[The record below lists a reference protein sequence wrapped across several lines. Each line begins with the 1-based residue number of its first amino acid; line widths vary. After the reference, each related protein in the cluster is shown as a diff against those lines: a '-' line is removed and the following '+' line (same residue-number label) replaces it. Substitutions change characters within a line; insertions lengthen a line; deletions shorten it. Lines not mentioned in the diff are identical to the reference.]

1 MYNSHFSA
9 ADAAK
14 AWKVL
19 LVVLSLTLVYFTSP
33 KFTQSAFASVPTQV
47 EFPNI
52 QQDANA
58 IQSPTEQP
66 KSKKAKF
73 LDIVDTN
80 ESVRYNKNDYFCLAK
95 NIFHEAGSE
104 PTVGKYAVAQV
115 TLNRVADSKYPKT
128 VCGVVFQHKQFSWA
142 NNHNKRW
149 TTPTGPNWEESKRI
163 AHEVLEQGKRV
174 KGLDDALFYH
184 ATYVRPSWAR
194 TKDRVTRIGLH
205 IFYDA

>member
-1 MYNSHFSA
+1 MYNSHFTA
-9 ADAAK
+9 TDVAK
-14 AWKVL
+14 VWKAL
-19 LVVLSLTLVYFTSP
+19 MIVLSLTMVYVMTP

-47 EFPNI
+47 VLPSNQEN
-52 QQDANA
+52 ANA
-58 IQSPTEQP
+58 NQSSTEQSSP
-66 KSKKAKF
+66 KKARF

-80 ESVRYNKNDYFCLAK
+80 ESIRYNKNDYFCLAK

-115 TLNRVADSKYPKT
+115 TLNRMADRRYPDT
-128 VCGVVFQHKQFSWA
+128 VCSVVFQHRQFSWA
-142 NNHNKRW
+142 NNHSKRW
-149 TTPTGPNWEESKRI
+149 TTPTGPGWEESKRI
-163 AHEVLEQGKRV
+163 AREVLEQGKRV